1 MTAPPIRPR
10 GVDPLNTMMAVR
22 VLAMSPTGTVLE
34 GETGPRFHD
43 HRGLSG
49 LASVGVLADTAVAG
63 AFFAALPPGNRTV
76 VSQLTAAVAA
86 PLPGAGALTARAGT
100 DHLDL
105 DAGTGLST
113 GRVTTEDGTTAVS
126 LLARSVIVTR
136 AARDDSRS
144 SGAPAPAIPDPEPA
158 DPESLV
164 GLDGRA
170 VVRGIAAGT
179 IARGPLAGLIG
190 LEVESVSGTAISAR
204 FASAAWMSNQIGSV
218 QGGVLFSAAD
228 LTTGLSAQT
237 LTSAGESYR
246 LLDLKI
252 DFVRSPAADGRP
264 IRVEAE
270 VVRAGRRIALIET
283 RLLGSDGELLARSG
297 SSVQLW

>member
-1 MTAPPIRPR
+1 MTATPTRPR
-10 GVDPLNTMMAVR
+10 GVDPLNTMMGVR

-86 PLPGAGALTARAGT
+86 PLPAAGALTARAST
-100 DHLDL
+100 EHLDL

-113 GRVTTEDGTTAVS
+113 GRVTAADGTTAVS
-126 LLARSVIVTR
+126 LLARSVVVTR
-136 AARDDSRS
+136 AARNDDRS
-144 SGAPAPAIPDPEPA
+144 GPAPALVIPAPEPA
-158 DPESLV
+158 DPESV
-164 GLDGRA
+164 AGLDGRA

-179 IARGPLAGLIG
+179 IPRGPLAGLIG
-190 LEVESVSGTAISAR
+190 LEVESVSDATISAR
-204 FASAAWMSNQIGSV
+204 FTPAPWMSNQIGSV
-218 QGGVLFSAAD
+218 QGGVLFAAAD
-228 LTTGLSAQT
+228 LTTGLTAQI
-237 LTSAGESYR
+237 LTSAGKSYR

-252 DFVRSPAADGRP
+252 DFVRSPATDGRP
-264 IRVEAE
+264 IRVESE
-270 VVRAGRRIALIET
+270 IVRAGRRIALIET
-283 RLLGSDGELLARSG
+283 RLLGSGGELLARSG